1 MKNSVKFLLFLVLAV
16 EMALIFCGVFFLFK
30 GNFLSLGNYFL
41 EDKNFSEFA
50 DLMRKNRLTIFAVGD
65 IMLDR
70 GVEYNIEKEGNGD
83 YKFPFLKIA
92 DYLKKADILFG
103 NLESVISDKGEKVG
117 SIYSFR
123 AEPRAVEG
131 LSFAGFDVLSAANNH
146 IFDYGR
152 VAMEDSLKRLKIA
165 GIDYVGA
172 GFSEA
177 ETRAGVIK
185 ETKGTKIAF
194 LAYTNKGSERW
205 QAQENNSGIGW
216 LDDRIADDIKKA
228 KEKSDLVMVSMHFG
242 DEYQSEQNKEQEYFA
257 KLAIDSGADLV
268 LGHHPHVVEPVEKYN
283 QGWIAYSLGNFL
295 FDQNFSKETMEGLL
309 LNISIENKKIQK
321 VSQVQIEISE
331 NFQSTIMNTLG
342 NNL

>member
-1 MKNSVKFLLFLVLAV
+1 MEIV
-16 EMALIFCGVFFLFK
+16 LIFGGIFFLIK
-30 GNFLSLGNYFL
+30 GNFLPLENYFL

-50 DLMRKNRLTIFAVGD
+50 NLMRKNRINIFAVGD

-70 GVEYNIEKEGNGD
+70 GVEYAVNKEGKGD
-83 YKFPFLKIA
+83 FRFPFLKIA

-123 AEPRAVEG
+123 ADPKAVEG
-131 LSFAGFDVLSAANNH
+131 LLFAGFDVVSVSNNH

-152 VAMEDSLKRLKIA
+152 VAMEDSLMRLKMV
-165 GIDYVGA
+165 GIDYIGA

-177 ETRAGVIK
+177 EVRLGIIK
-185 ETKGTKIAF
+185 EIKGTKICF
-194 LAYTNKGSERW
+194 LAYTNKGSEYW
-205 QAQENNSGIGW
+205 QAKGNNSGIGW
-216 LDDRIADDIKKA
+216 LDDKIADDIKKA

-257 KLAIDSGADLV
+257 KLAIDSGADLIF
-268 LGHHPHVVEPVEKYN
+268 GGHPHTVQPVEKYK
-283 QGWIAYSLGNFL
+283 QGWIAYSLGNFV

-309 LNISIENKKIQK
+309 LNVSIEDKKIQK
-321 VSQVQIEISE
+321 VSEIKIKISDE
-331 NFQSTIMNTLG
+331 FQSTLG
-342 NNL
+342 NNPIPL